1 LNQIAHTNPSLS
13 PKMDDDPYNASP
25 LRVLGRIL
33 VWIWALGGFAFQ
45 MVLDRLAKKGSAS
58 RDANN
63 LRRTLERLGP
73 SAIKIGQQLS
83 VRTDLIPKEYSDALM
98 GLLDAVPPFSA
109 AVARRQVER
118 ELGRTIEDAF
128 QFFDFEPIGSASIA
142 CVYKARLHTGQ
153 FVAVKVRRPEV
164 RDVLVSDLAA
174 VSWLGRIFELVGLAD
189 RGRSRPVIDEF
200 RRMLLDELNFRIEA
214 RQTDLFRS
222 YGAKRN
228 RYVTAPRVYRE
239 YSTSAVLVTE
249 FIEGIFLRQILAAIQ
264 NEDQPFLDWLA
275 ARGYSLAAIAG
286 RLLNIFYWQLFENI
300 FFHADPHP
308 SNVILQPDKIV
319 LIDFGATGT
328 ITQKYRRDL
337 LRFVR
342 CLADDNIDGMVRNMI
357 ASLEPL
363 PPLNMENYTNEM
375 YNAMREYLFT
385 ARSEHSTWQEKSSG
399 RAMMAIAEISRKYKI
414 PMRADVLRYM
424 RASFQFDSIV
434 YRLYPEVDSRRE
446 FQRYFRQRAKRLAKD
461 NAKSWKKTRQIG
473 IRSSL
478 GIAIGELRERLGD
491 VDTVISF
498 VAKHT
503 TQLEQ
508 LFQRRVTAI
517 ARTLGWGLAALR
529 LAGSISLVLVL
540 WTWFRQHHPGSAVC
554 GAMNS
559 AFGFAFGLE
568 AARFVDFFPMLSE
581 RLWFW
586 ITGGLLIT
594 LFSLEALIGRLL
606 TPRSKLE

>member
-1 LNQIAHTNPSLS
+1 
-13 PKMDDDPYNASP
+13 
-25 LRVLGRIL
+25 
-33 VWIWALGGFAFQ
+33 
-45 MVLDRLAKKGSAS
+45 
-58 RDANN
+58 
-63 LRRTLERLGP
+63 
-73 SAIKIGQQLS
+73 
-83 VRTDLIPKEYSDALM
+83 
-98 GLLDAVPPFSA
+98 
-109 AVARRQVER
+109 
-118 ELGRTIEDAF
+118 
-128 QFFDFEPIGSASIA
+128 
-142 CVYKARLHTGQ
+142 
-153 FVAVKVRRPEV
+153 
-164 RDVLVSDLAA
+164 
-174 VSWLGRIFELVGLAD
+174 
-189 RGRSRPVIDEF
+189 
-200 RRMLLDELNFRIEA
+200 MLLDELNFRIEA
-214 RQTDLFRS
+214 RQTDLFRY
-222 YGAKRN
+222 YGERRN
-228 RYVTAPRVYRE
+228 RYVTAPIVYRQ

-249 FIEGIFLRQILAAIQ
+249 FIEGIFLRQILSAIQ
-264 NEDQPFLDWLA
+264 NGDHEFLDSLA
-275 ARGYSLAAIAG
+275 ARGYSLATISS
-286 RLLNIFYWQLFENI
+286 RLLNIFYWQLFENV

-337 LRFVR
+337 MRFVR

-375 YNAMREYLFT
+375 YYAMREYLFT

-434 YRLYPEVDSRRE
+434 YRLYPQVDSRKE
-446 FQRYFRQRAKRLAKD
+446 FKRYFRQRAKRLAKD

-503 TQLEQ
+503 TQFEQ
-508 LFQRRVTAI
+508 LFQRRVTSI
-517 ARTLGWGLAALR
+517 ASVLGWGLAGLR
-529 LAGSISLVLVL
+529 LMGCVSLILVL
-540 WTWFRQHHPGSAVC
+540 WIWFRQHHLVSALC
-554 GAMNS
+554 RTMNS
-559 AFGFAFGLE
+559 TFGFAFGPE
-568 AARFVDFFPMLSE
+568 AARFVDLFPLLSE
-581 RLWFW
+581 RFWFW

-594 LFSLEALIGRLL
+594 LFSLEALIRRLL
-606 TPRSKLE
+606 TPTSKLE

>member
-1 LNQIAHTNPSLS
+1 LNQIAHTNPSIS

-25 LRVLGRIL
+25 IRVLVRIL
-33 VWIWALGGFAFQ
+33 VWIWALGGFVLQ

-58 RDANN
+58 HDANN

-83 VRTDLIPKEYSDALM
+83 VRTDLISKEYSDALM

-109 AVARRQVER
+109 AVARQQIER

-128 QFFDFEPIGSASIA
+128 QSFDFEPIGSASIA
-142 CVYKARLHTGQ
+142 CVYKAQLHTGQ

-174 VSWLGRIFELVGLAD
+174 VSWLSSIFELLGLAD

-214 RQTDLFRS
+214 RQTDLFRY
-222 YGAKRN
+222 YGEKRN

-249 FIEGIFLRQILAAIQ
+249 FIEGIFLRQILSAIQ
-264 NEDQPFLDWLA
+264 NGDQAFLDSLA
-275 ARGYSLAAIAG
+275 ARGYSLATISR
-286 RLLNIFYWQLFENI
+286 RLLNIFYWQLFENV

-337 LRFVR
+337 MRFVR

-363 PPLNMENYTNEM
+363 PPLNLENYTNEM
-375 YNAMREYLFT
+375 YYAMREYLFT

-399 RAMMAIAEISRKYKI
+399 RAMMAIAEISRKYKV

-434 YRLYPEVDSRRE
+434 YRLYPEVDSRKE
-446 FQRYFRQRAKRLAKD
+446 FKRYFRQRAKRMAKD

-478 GIAIGELRERLGD
+478 GIAIGELKERLGD

-508 LFQRRVTAI
+508 LFQRRVTAVV
-517 ARTLGWGLAALR
+517 RVLGWILAGIR
-529 LAGSISLVLVL
+529 LAGCVSLVFVL
-540 WTWFRQHHPGSAVC
+540 WTWFRQHHAASTFCRG
-554 GAMNS
+554 MDTI
-559 AFGFAFGLE
+559 FGFALGPE
-568 AARFVDFFPMLSE
+568 AARFVDSFQLLSE

-586 ITGGLLIT
+586 IMAGLLTVLFT
-594 LFSLEALIGRLL
+594 LETLIRKLL
-606 TPRSKLE
+606 TPTSKVE